1 MELAPDGCTRNSLDK
16 IIISTYD
23 IKLHKKYN
31 YDIKLYYD
39 LIIDKEETLM
49 GSSQI
54 RGSTSVMRSIFITS
68 CTPTELS

>member
-1 MELAPDGCTRNSLDK
+1 MDTDGYIRNTLDK
-16 IIISTYD
+16 IRISTYD
-23 IKLHKKYN
+23 RWLHIKYD
-31 YDIKLYYD
+31 YDIKLDYD
-39 LIIDKEETLM
+39 LIIDNEDTLV